1 MCLAIPM
8 QLIERR
14 ELDVTAELRGVHRS
28 VSLMLLPEAEVGDF
42 VLVHAGYA
50 IGRIDRTEAEA
61 TLALLDEA
69 NQRGRREPEAT
80 P

>member
-1 MCLAIPM
+1 M

-14 ELDVTAELRGVHRS
+14 GCEATAELRGVQRS

-50 IGRIDRTEAEA
+50 ITKIDAGEAA
-61 TLALLDEA
+61 LTLQLLDEGIA
-69 NQRGRREPEAT
+69 REEAAQ
-80 P
+80 

>member
-1 MCLAIPM
+1 M

-14 ELDVTAELRGVHRS
+14 ELDATAELRGVHRS

-50 IGRIDRTEAEA
+50 ITRIDAEEAA
-61 TLALLDEA
+61 LTLRLLDEGIA
-69 NQRGRREPEAT
+69 REAAAR
-80 P
+80 